1 MVAKAAVKI
10 NLFTKFFDWTT
21 TPKEL
26 IIPCHRHA
34 DAYEILHMFRLRK
47 DMEYKVIA
55 EGFLDENDN
64 FMTRREAWDEA
75 FRCSQFPEK
84 VMEQYWTGEKD
95 PMVPTALYSEDLW

>member
-10 NLFTKFFDWTT
+10 DLLSRFHPFGTEPDYV
-21 TPKEL
+21 

-34 DAYEILHMFRLRK
+34 DAYEILNIFHCRNGK
-47 DMEYKVIA
+47 EYNIIE

-64 FMTRREAWDEA
+64 FLSRIEAWHEA

>member
-10 NLFTKFFDWTT
+10 KLLTNFYDWTT
-21 TPKEL
+21 DPGEI

-34 DAYEILHMFRLRK
+34 DAYEILNMFHYRDGK
-47 DMEYKVIA
+47 EYMAIA

-64 FMTRREAWDEA
+64 FMTRVEAWREA
-75 FRCSQFPEK
+75 FRCYQFPEK